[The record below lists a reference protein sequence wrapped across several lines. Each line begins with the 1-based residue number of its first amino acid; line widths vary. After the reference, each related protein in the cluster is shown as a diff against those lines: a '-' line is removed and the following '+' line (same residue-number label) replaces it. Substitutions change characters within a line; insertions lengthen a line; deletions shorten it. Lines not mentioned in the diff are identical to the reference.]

1 MKKTI
6 KEVVKMAAFYAS
18 VGFVIQILFWNLII
32 ASTPVA
38 AQNLRDV
45 KVSVNVNNVKLEKAL
60 QVIESKTNFIFSY
73 LKDEIPADE
82 LVSLNCTE
90 ESLYDVLCDLGKN
103 IGLNFSRINEYITIK
118 KNSDNAEPVVT
129 GIETCTVKGYVTD
142 ADTKE
147 ALQGVT
153 VKINGTTIGTFTDK
167 RGYYEINNLKPG
179 KYSVVA
185 SYVGYAAVAKEITIS
200 SGKAVEV
207 DFQLGQSVVNLDEV
221 TVTGSLSER
230 SQKAIANPIST
241 LEIKNHDAQN
251 LTLIGDAIA
260 TLPGVST
267 YIAADGTASYGKS
280 SQATLMLNVRG
291 TVTGSSTNP
300 TSVKV
305 IVDGVE
311 ESAIALTS
319 LDPNEIEKIELLK
332 GPMGSAL
339 YGTGSSTGVL
349 QIFTR
354 KGSGATK
361 IEFKSMFTTRNDKYA
376 DGNPMTYQYTLSLS
390 GGKPDFG
397 YKLSGNYS
405 LYPISR
411 YALNNGIDENS
422 YGLNGNVN
430 GNIGNFKIQLGFN
443 TTYRNNGSAV
453 SPTTS
458 YLIALDEGWPNAS
471 KLKTI
476 TTLSSDCE
484 SKTTS
489 LDLNL
494 NIKHVISNNIYHNI
508 TLGSSQNSSE
518 TIYNAATTTTSGT
531 YYPYPTSGAIRQT
544 IRYFMNW
551 TQPVFT
557 DYSID
562 ITGGVDVR
570 RQESYSTTDY
580 YSTALNLF
588 GISRS
593 TTTITTGSRSQSESI
608 TKGFFAEG
616 VWGYK
621 NRLFFTTGLRLESD
635 NSYGGDIGW
644 YPMAKFGLTY
654 VFSLGNFTL
663 KPRVAYGKSTEAVN
677 VTYKLDR
684 TVISGS
690 YTYIYKGNPDIKPEH
705 QDGYEIGADIFFT
718 NNYSLSFTYFNQRV
732 RDKTQSSYTKPDAYT
747 YIYTYLNAASIT
759 NNGFEISAK
768 GIIAP
773 FMLELNYSYV
783 DSRYGAGYNTTTTST
798 SAYIYDGGRV
808 ILLPSTSI
816 FARLSYSLPA
826 YLSLCE
832 KRGSLSFEVAYKG
845 HWLSHDYYSYYKYY
859 CENGSYNSDL
869 IKYYKDDPGYVL
881 LNMNISY
888 PVFNELLLY
897 ANVKNLLDYQK
908 LGIGCTPLSGRMIAF
923 GFRVSY

>member
-1 MKKTI
+1 M
-6 KEVVKMAAFYAS
+6 VSFYSSLGLLMQA
-18 VGFVIQILFWNLII
+18 VFLNII
-32 ASTPVA
+32 FAYSSLD
-38 AQNLRDV
+38 AQNLKNI
-45 KVSVNVNNVKLEKAL
+45 KVNLNASQVTLEQAFKLLEQKTDFKFNYNNDQLQLGEKVNIDFEN
-60 QVIESKTNFIFSY
+60 
-73 LKDEIPADE
+73 
-82 LVSLNCTE
+82 
-90 ESLYDVLCDLGKN
+90 ESLYDILVSLAKEHNLAFNRVDNQITVRKTDSPDAPVEQSVAVENGTIIGK
-103 IGLNFSRINEYITIK
+103 
-118 KNSDNAEPVVT
+118 
-129 GIETCTVKGYVTD
+129 VTD
-142 ADTKE
+142 EKTGEELIGASISLK
-147 ALQGVT
+147 
-153 VKINGTTIGTFTDK
+153 GTTKGAYTNK
-167 RGYYEINNLKPG
+167 NGYYEINDVKPG

-185 SYVGYAAVAKEITIS
+185 SYIGYAASSKEITIS
-200 SGKAVEV
+200 SGKTAEV
-207 DFQLGQSVVNLDEV
+207 NFKMGQSVVNLDEV

-230 SQKAIANPIST
+230 SQRAIANPIST
-241 LEIKNHDAQN
+241 LEIKNFDAQN
-251 LTLIGDAIA
+251 LTLIGDVIA

-267 YIAADGTASYGKS
+267 YTAADGVAFYGKS
-280 SQATLMLNVRG
+280 SLANLMFNVRG

-311 ESAIALTS
+311 ESATALTF

-354 KGSGATK
+354 KGNGATK
-361 IEFKSMFTTRNDKYA
+361 IEFKSMFTARNDKYA
-376 DGNPMTYQYTLSLS
+376 DANPLTYQYTLSLS

-443 TTYRNNGSAV
+443 ATYRNNGSAV
-453 SPTTS
+453 SPTTI
-458 YLIALDEGWPNAS
+458 YLIALNEGWPNAS
-471 KLKTI
+471 NLKKI
-476 TTLSSDCE
+476 TTLSTDCE

-494 NIKHVISNNIYHNI
+494 NIKQMISNNIYHNI

-518 TIYNAATTTTSGT
+518 TIYNTATTTTSGT
-531 YYPYPTSGAIRQT
+531 YYPYPTSGGIRQT

-570 RQESYSTTDY
+570 RQAYYSTTEY
-580 YSTALNLF
+580 YSTALNLL

-593 TTTITTGSRSQSESI
+593 TTTITSGSRSQSESI

-621 NRLFFTTGLRLESD
+621 NCLFFTTGLRLESD

-644 YPMAKFGLTY
+644 YPMSKFGLTY

-732 RDKTQSSYTKPDAYT
+732 RDKTQSSYTKLDAYT

-783 DSRYGAGYNTTTTST
+783 NSRYGAGYNTTTAST
-798 SAYIYDGGRV
+798 SASTYIYDGGRI
-808 ILLPSTSI
+808 ILLPSTTI
-816 FARLSYSLPA
+816 FARLSYNLPA

-832 KRGSLSFEVAYKG
+832 KRGSLSFDVAYKG

-859 CENGSYNSDL
+859 CETGSYNSDL
-869 IKYYKDDPGYVL
+869 IKYYKDDPGYAL

-908 LGIGCTPLSGRMIAF
+908 PGIGCTPLSGRMITF